1 MPQESTLV
9 NSKMFTRTPSVELD
23 IGFSEY
29 SNKLKGISRIEIAIY
44 GKAIGGGKEEESSVQ
59 YLLYSNL

>member
-9 NSKMFTRTPSVELD
+9 NGKMFARTASVESD
-23 IGFSEY
+23 MGFSEY
-29 SNKLKGISRIEIAIY
+29 SNKPEGISRTEMAIC

-59 YLLYSNL
+59 YLLCSNP